1 MDGRKSTLH
10 GQDPTCSH
18 SFSGVSCQHD
28 FFFCGSA
35 AADSKQIS
43 FTAGSDNNDQ
53 HLFARSSL
61 ERLPPVELLMGT

>member
-1 MDGRKSTLH
+1 MAKIPPVAIRSLAYH
-10 GQDPTCSH
+10 ASMI
-18 SFSGVSCQHD
+18 